1 MGWRPSQLRKC
12 RTGSS
17 HLAVSQWACPLR
29 LLARTVGRLALRL
42 LARMVGRL
50 AVRLALRL
58 LARMVEALL
67 ARTVEASPP
76 RLLART
82 VEELWAAAMA
92 MSGQLSEQAQAF
104 LLDWSFFY
112 SHSLSLAYV
121 PLCLA
126 CLEFFSQSVL
136 EFACFLGLSMLPSYC
151 GRVLIALRPY
161 TGCKYSLPNTRRIL
175 FLSVAAR
182 LRMLLRAFNA
192 LLIL

>member
-1 MGWRPSQLRKC
+1 MGCTNSRRLWRPSQLRKC

-17 HLAVSQWACPLR
+17 HLALSQWACPLR

-50 AVRLALRL
+50 ALRL
-58 LARMVEALL
+58 LA

-92 MSGQLSEQAQAF
+92 MSGQLSEQAHVMR
-104 LLDWSFFY
+104 DWSFFY
-112 SHSLSLAYV
+112 SHSLSLFYV

-126 CLEFFSQSVL
+126 CLEFFSQ
-136 EFACFLGLSMLPSYC
+136 
-151 GRVLIALRPY
+151 
-161 TGCKYSLPNTRRIL
+161 
-175 FLSVAAR
+175 
-182 LRMLLRAFNA
+182 
-192 LLIL
+192 